1 MSEPLDLLV
10 YHNVPLGG
18 EPELADDLRGC
29 AARGPSPPT
38 GSSVTWSA
46 GSGRAWSSTGT
57 GTIWAGMTVEGLAAD
72 IQADAGSWGVL
83 RLDGDGR
90 HEFVRGEQVA
100 SKAEAPA

>member
-1 MSEPLDLLV
+1 
-10 YHNVPLGG
+10 
-18 EPELADDLRGC
+18 
-29 AARGPSPPT
+29 
-38 GSSVTWSA
+38 
-46 GSGRAWSSTGT
+46 
-57 GTIWAGMTVEGLAAD
+57 MTVEGLAAD